1 MTIPAVPLPQD
12 GSVRT
17 PVDFRLKAGWRFVSR
32 SGTFES
38 DSGETFSPRGDLPEG
53 SRIVYK
59 IPHLARAD
67 ASKLNEHERE
77 LRRYMQLILP
87 PRTSPAKYVS
97 TVRGWPC
104 VEESHGGPQ
113 ASLPQRL

>member
-17 PVDFRLKAGWRFVSR
+17 PVDFKLKPGWRFVSR
-32 SGTFES
+32 SCTFES
-38 DSGETFSPRGDLPEG
+38 DTGETFSPRGDLPEG

-59 IPHLARAD
+59 VPNLARAD
-67 ASKLNEHERE
+67 ASKLNEHEKE

-87 PRTSPAKYVS
+87 QRTSAAKYQS

-104 VEESHGGPQ
+104 VEDSHAGPEV
-113 ASLPQRL
+113 SLPQRL